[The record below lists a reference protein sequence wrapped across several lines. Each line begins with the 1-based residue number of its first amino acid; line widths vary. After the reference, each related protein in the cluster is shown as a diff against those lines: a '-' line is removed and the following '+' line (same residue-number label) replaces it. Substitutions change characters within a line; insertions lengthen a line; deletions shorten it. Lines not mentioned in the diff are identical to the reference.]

1 MVRMAPSITIFIALV
16 AAYAFEAWAEG
27 RAEKLQGCQA
37 LTECLML
44 LDKAELPTG
53 QMLGDEREIT
63 DNLRRFGDAAKRELL
78 RRAVGDHRGWRN
90 LAGAVLRYWGDW
102 SPSDVSALRTSLQL
116 EHGGWIAWPLADI
129 GTPDA
134 IQTLVEDLI
143 VIGPMS
149 QTGAALEKLGARV
162 LAYLLPMLEDE
173 RQALQADTVIQDMG
187 HKALDEA
194 ANWLA
199 LAEGPEHPKRSRLA
213 ALRGLAAM
221 GELVQPHA
229 GRLRALRSDPD
240 ADLRDQAL
248 KTLIAIRDSS
258 VAPLVGEK
266 CKPSAAA
273 LEATPVQS
281 VICIRDVAL
290 FGGNGRGAGP
300 NLMPLLQS
308 KNGAELATAIAVLG
322 YIGYDEAIPAIREAI
337 RAPDWRVVQAA
348 VLSLGWLGA
357 IEAIPDLEQVA
368 ASHWLP
374 EVRQQAQAV
383 LDILKS
389 GHPKTV
395 RPERF
400 LMNESVPFG
409 SYSYGIRPQ
418 AAERCPS
425 QKWEWQGRPI
435 ARPRLTDARRS
446 MYPVNIEDCTLLT

>member
-1 MVRMAPSITIFIALV
+1 LGRLV
-16 AAYAFEAWAEG
+16 A
-27 RAEKLQGCQA
+27 
-37 LTECLML
+37 
-44 LDKAELPTG
+44 
-53 QMLGDEREIT
+53 
-63 DNLRRFGDAAKRELL
+63 
-78 RRAVGDHRGWRN
+78 V
-90 LAGAVLRYWGDW
+90 
-102 SPSDVSALRTSLQL
+102 
-116 EHGGWIAWPLADI
+116 
-129 GTPDA
+129 
-134 IQTLVEDLI
+134 
-143 VIGPMS
+143 
-149 QTGAALEKLGARV
+149 
-162 LAYLLPMLEDE
+162 
-173 RQALQADTVIQDMG
+173 
-187 HKALDEA
+187 EA

-273 LEATPVQS
+273 LEATPVHS

-374 EVRQQAQAV
+374 EVRQQAQEV

-435 ARPRLTDARRS
+435 ARPQLTDARRVVLPFNNGLLIGNNRGEWGGELS
-446 MYPVNIEDCTLLT
+446 WKGEDGQLELILKDNVVAIEPTDGGAMVLFGLAHMRMVYGYAVRVRKAEDGKWSLSEIGRLPREAQALAAIGVNLFAAWSGGRVVVFSDKEVLGLAACIP